1 MTIAAPAANVAGQKV
16 LMKTYRLPVYW
27 QMHGFVDVKADN
39 IVDAVAIAKE
49 TARLPK
55 DADYVD
61 GSFEV
66 DYDILDGMQQ
76 DN

>member
-16 LMKTYRLPVYW
+16 FMKTYRLPVYW
-27 QMHGFVDVKADN
+27 QMYGFVEVKADN

>member
-1 MTIAAPAANVAGQKV
+1 MWRDKI
-16 LMKTYRLPVYW
+16 MKTYRLPVYW
-27 QMHGFVDVKADN
+27 QMYGFVEVKADN

-61 GSFEV
+61 DSFEV
-66 DYDILDGMQQ
+66 DYGILDEMRQ

>member
-1 MTIAAPAANVAGQKV
+1 MSGSVE
-16 LMKTYRLPVYW
+16 
-27 QMHGFVDVKADN
+27 VKADN

-55 DADYVD
+55 DAYYVD

-66 DYDILDGMQQ
+66 DYAILDEMQQ